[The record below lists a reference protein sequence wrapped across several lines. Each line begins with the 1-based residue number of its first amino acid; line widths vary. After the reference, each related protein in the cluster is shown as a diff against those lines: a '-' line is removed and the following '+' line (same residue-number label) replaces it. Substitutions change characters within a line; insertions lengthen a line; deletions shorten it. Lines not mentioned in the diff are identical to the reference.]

1 MLKKKLRYKKR
12 PKENILST
20 MCVIVSITL
29 IVGVL
34 ASNLFLDNNTKSSK
48 VNTVM
53 PRVAENKKSTKKN
66 DNPNEKDT
74 MSITSDEKKDN
85 SEKSSKKSE
94 DKEQASETE
103 KTKTTMASESV
114 DLSGIIYPVESE
126 EIIMDY
132 SYNKEPVYSVTF
144 EEYRSDH
151 TGIDF
156 SAKKGENVKAVF
168 EGEVVKSYKDEKV
181 GYTVII
187 RHSGNIYS
195 VYSNLNKRGLAKKG
209 DTVKKG
215 DTIGEV
221 SNSASYEIAEDYHVH
236 FEMKQGKKYIDPK
249 KYLK

>member
-34 ASNLFLDNNTKSSK
+34 ASNLFLDKGVKNSK

-53 PRVAENKKSTKKN
+53 PRVATNKKSTQKN
-66 DNPNEKDT
+66 ENPNEKDT

-85 SEKSSKKSE
+85 NEKNDDKTEETKETSKE
-94 DKEQASETE
+94 ET
-103 KTKTTMASESV
+103 KATMAEESV
-114 DLSGIIYPVESE
+114 DLTGIIYPVKSE

-132 SYNKEPVYSVTF
+132 SYNKEPVYSMTF

-151 TGIDF
+151 SGIDF
-156 SAKKGENVKAVF
+156 KAKKGEDVKAVLS
-168 EGEVVKSYKDEKV
+168 GEVIKSYKDDKL

-187 RHSGNIYS
+187 KHQGNIYS
-195 VYSNLNKRGLAKKG
+195 IYSNLAKKG
-209 DTVKKG
+209 LLSKG
-215 DTIGEV
+215 DTAQKGDNIGKV
-221 SNSASYEIAEDYHVH
+221 SNSAPYEIAEDYHVH
-236 FEMKQGKKYIDPK
+236 FEMKQKDKYIDPK